1 MRNYYLNDI
10 QASMIMLHNDE
21 KYRKSMNNL
30 SYSYL
35 QLESI
40 SL

>member
-1 MRNYYLNDI
+1 
-10 QASMIMLHNDE
+10 MIYGICLDMKILPIYE
-21 KYRKSMNNL
+21 KIGKSMNNL